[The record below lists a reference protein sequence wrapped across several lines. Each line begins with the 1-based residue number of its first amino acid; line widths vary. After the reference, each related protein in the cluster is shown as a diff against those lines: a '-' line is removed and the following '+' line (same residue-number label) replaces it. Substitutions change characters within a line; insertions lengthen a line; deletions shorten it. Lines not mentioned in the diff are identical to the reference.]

1 MGQIIFV
8 TSTYQKLEPK
18 YGFQTKITS
27 PYKIKSFGSNFFF
40 TKLLVTKLIV
50 LFWNQRKI
58 TNFLFS
64 EFFSFLDPKISGQLR
79 QSASPWKLLMQ

>member
-40 TKLLVTKLIV
+40 Y
-50 LFWNQRKI
+50 KI
-58 TNFLFS
+58 TS
-64 EFFSFLDPKISGQLR
+64 YKINCPILK
-79 QSASPWKLLMQ
+79 SA